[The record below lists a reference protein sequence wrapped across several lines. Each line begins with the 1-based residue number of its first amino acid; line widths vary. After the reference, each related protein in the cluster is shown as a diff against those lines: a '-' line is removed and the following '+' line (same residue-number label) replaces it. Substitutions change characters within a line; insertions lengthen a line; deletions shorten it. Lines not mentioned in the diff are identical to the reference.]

1 MGHGSVKP
9 HCIKLKRTCLHKDV
23 SADGFSFFT
32 TITRDGRE
40 NLHSPVSDRFLYKST
55 KVTFDFQKFPD
66 YNKVSFEDIVRF
78 FVIGDSRNEYT
89 ET

>member
-1 MGHGSVKP
+1 MRQIPFCLQSGSDLRSL
-9 HCIKLKRTCLHKDV
+9 C
-23 SADGFSFFT
+23 S
-32 TITRDGRE
+32 RE
-40 NLHSPVSDRFLYKST
+40 NLQSPVSDRFLYKSP